1 MLMVGELLLLLLL
14 LEQASEYLRLVRHL
28 VVSTWLSLVV
38 PLRIVLQLYTHEACS
53 SASVVGCGGTRGVE
67 RTSWYTW
74 SLKAKSPARR
84 GITCTCSDRPQSA
97 QRLTHAHT
105 ALEQSRQL
113 ALHETGRTWTCGMV

>member
-84 GITCTCSDRPQSA
+84 GITCTCSDRPHQHNDS
-97 QRLTHAHT
+97 RS